1 VCRLDAGSAGV
12 FAERD
17 IADVMA
23 SILDAPVA
31 SDRLA
36 ERLGAEGDLTGVEGD
51 FLGFVPEAGLRVLVP
66 GQAADAGG
74 VDDQAV
80 PLGAEP
86 ALDVEGLDFAGF
98 MAAVAPGID
107 ALEAVGRR
115 LGGGDALERG
125 QQARLIGLD
134 LGEQGVAAVAGRLKG
149 FFDNGGRRR

>member
-1 VCRLDAGSAGV
+1 MCRLDAGSAGV

-125 QQARLIGLD
+125 QQARLVGLD
-134 LGEQGVAAVAGRLKG
+134 LGEQGVAAVTGRLKG

>member
-125 QQARLIGLD
+125 QQGRLIGLD

>member
-1 VCRLDAGSAGV
+1 VCRFDAGSAGV

-125 QQARLIGLD
+125 QQARLVGLD
-134 LGEQGVAAVAGRLKG
+134 LGEQGVAAVTGRLKG

>member
-1 VCRLDAGSAGV
+1 MCWFDAGSAGV

-66 GQAADAGG
+66 GHAGG

-125 QQARLIGLD
+125 QQARLVGLD
-134 LGEQGVAAVAGRLKG
+134 LGEQGVAAVTGRLKG

>member
-1 VCRLDAGSAGV
+1 
-12 FAERD
+12 
-17 IADVMA
+17 MA
-23 SILDAPVA
+23 PIFNAPVA

-36 ERLGAEGDLTGVEGD
+36 ERLGAESDLTGVEGD

-74 VDDQAV
+74 ADDQAV
-80 PLGAEP
+80 PLGVEF
-86 ALDVEGLDFAGF
+86 ALDVEGLDFAGL

-107 ALEAVGRR
+107 AFEAVGRR
-115 LGGGDALERG
+115 LGGGDTLERG
-125 QQARLIGLD
+125 QQGRLVGLD